1 MKIEL
6 DARGR
11 RYLDRFRKLAFAL
24 PDVVETESFGHPWF
38 RVGGAKG
45 KMLSVFGQED
55 GAWSVCFK
63 ATKEDQAMFLKDPR
77 FKKTPYVGQHGWVSL
92 KLDSKKPNW
101 DEVAELLQMSYR
113 NCRPATS
120 RRAV

>member
-11 RYLDRFRKLAFAL
+11 RYLDGFRKLAFAL

-45 KMLSVFGQED
+45 KMLSVFGQ
-55 GAWSVCFK
+55 
-63 ATKEDQAMFLKDPR
+63 
-77 FKKTPYVGQHGWVSL
+77 HGWVSL
-92 KLDSKKPNW
+92 KLDSNMPN
-101 DEVAELLQMSYR
+101 
-113 NCRPATS
+113 
-120 RRAV
+120 